1 MSTSP
6 DTKKWFESLQ
16 WVHVAL
22 ITVLCATVIALVTWG
37 GQKLDT
43 ISTFIIAIAGVGGY
57 VALRQV
63 RQDSQETKVLANGNL
78 ARKDLEIAVLQK
90 QLSDM
95 QRLHTQ
101 EVAQMAMQVPATA
114 HLPQS
119 LVVDAHANGHDA
131 LTAQTVQVPAIDRT

>member
-1 MSTSP
+1 MSTAP
-6 DTKKWFESLQ
+6 DTKKFLDALRWE
-16 WVHVAL
+16 HVAL
-22 ITVLCATVIALVTWG
+22 VFIICATIFSLVAWG

-43 ISTFIIAIAGVGGY
+43 ISTFIIAVAGVGGY

-63 RQDSQETKVLANGNL
+63 KQNSDEVKVLANGNL

-90 QLSDM
+90 QLQDA

-101 EVAQMAMQVPATA
+101 EMVQMAVRMPSTT

-119 LVVDAHANGHDA
+119 LYADEHAHSADATSSTLQLPVVTG
-131 LTAQTVQVPAIDRT
+131 